1 MLNFNNYLINESLS
15 SGLDK
20 LDSEINYILRNE
32 YNFDFESQLFWDEC
46 FIPKC
51 TEFLKQIGF
60 VNPSECGRHRCV
72 FISNNREVV
81 IKIPNCSMGIMANED
96 EYQNQNHPENKHA
109 KCKLIHMKQSGIPIL
124 IMEKV
129 NISVKDKP
137 DWAWCYDCGQ
147 VGTDKKGRFKAYDYN
162 VY

>member
-1 MLNFNNYLINESLS
+1 
-15 SGLDK
+15 
-20 LDSEINYILRNE
+20 
-32 YNFDFESQLFWDEC
+32 
-46 FIPKC
+46 
-51 TEFLKQIGF
+51 
-60 VNPSECGRHRCV
+60 
-72 FISNNREVV
+72 
-81 IKIPNCSMGIMANED
+81 MANED